1 MITKQVCVISLASI
15 CIGALAVGVTPAT
28 AEAAEQYKVDASHT
42 AIIFRIQHL
51 GMSYTYGRFN
61 SVEGDFAI
69 DSQNAEGSSLSFS
82 LETNSI
88 DTGFKKRDDHLRS
101 PDFFNARQF
110 PVIAFQSTSI
120 QPVSGGYRVTGNL
133 SLHGTTK
140 SMTVDLKRMGEG
152 KDPWGNY
159 RMGFSSELTIQ
170 RSEFGMTNMP
180 EAVGDQVDLMISFEG
195 IRQ

>member
-1 MITKQVCVISLASI
+1 MTAKRVHVIPTISI
-15 CIGALAVGVTPAT
+15 CIAALSIGAAPNTAVAVD
-28 AEAAEQYKVDASHT
+28 QYKVDASHA

-61 SVEGDFAI
+61 SVEGKFAI
-69 DSQNAEGSSLSFS
+69 DSQKAEGTSLSFS
-82 LETNSI
+82 VKSESI

-110 PVIAFQSTSI
+110 PVITFQSTSI
-120 QPVSGGYRVTGNL
+120 QEMAGGYHVVGNL

-140 SMTVDLKRMGEG
+140 AITVDLKKIGEG

-159 RMGFSSELTIQ
+159 RMGFAAELTIQ

-180 EAVGDQVDLMISFEG
+180 EAVGDLVELLISFEG